1 MHKLLILLFSLSIF
15 AKTPITVGSKGFTES
30 ILTGEMIAVLLEEKY
45 DQPVSRKLNLGGT
58 KIVFDALVS
67 GDIDVYP
74 DYTGTGYVMILKQSQ
89 KRNSEDTFNYIY
101 DKFKKNFG
109 LIWSRPLGVN
119 NTYALAVKKDNPYFE
134 DISTVSQLAKKSE
147 KLIFAAPHEFMERQ
161 DGYKSLTK
169 EYNLKF
175 DPDKIVAMQ
184 AGLMYTAINSA
195 KVDVI
200 VVYSTDGR
208 IKANDLKLLEDD
220 RSFFPPYQ
228 LALLAKETSLK
239 RHPSLL
245 KVFKDLDN
253 KVTSQEMTRLNNL
266 VDQKNVNPRVVARN
280 FLISKTILDGEIQ
293 SDEVRDLNFI
303 EYAIKRKR
311 FLLRLLKEHLYLS
324 FGSLILA
331 VLFSVPLGILLTRY
345 ASLERLVFPVI
356 NIFQTIPSLALLGFL
371 VPIIGI
377 GYFPALIALF
387 IYSLLPIVRNT
398 YTGIKS
404 VNQNFVE
411 ASKGIGLTN
420 MQILSRVELPLALP
434 VIIAAIRTAAVTVI
448 GMATIA
454 AFVGSGGFGDPIFR
468 GVATVN
474 TNLILLGAIPSALL
488 ALVVDK
494 SLGLLEKLVVSKGI
508 TLKK

>member
-1 MHKLLILLFSLSIF
+1 MYKILILLFSLTAF
-15 AKTPITVGSKGFTES
+15 AKTPIVIGSKSFTES
-30 ILTGEMIAVLLEEKY
+30 ILTSEMVAILLEEKY
-45 DQPVSRKLNLGGT
+45 DWPVSRKFNLGGT
-58 KIVFDALVS
+58 KIVFDAVVS
-67 GDIDVYP
+67 GDIDIYP
-74 DYTGTGYVMILKQSQ
+74 DYTGTGYVMILRQST
-89 KRNSEDTFNYIY
+89 KRSSEDTFSYIY
-101 DKFKKNFG
+101 EKFKKRFG
-109 LIWSRPLGVN
+109 LIWSKPLGVN
-119 NTYALAVKKDNPYFE
+119 NTYALAVKKDNPFFK
-134 DISTVSQLAKKSE
+134 DVNTISELSHKSNE
-147 KLIFAAPHEFMERQ
+147 LLFAAPHEFMERR
-161 DGYKSLTK
+161 DGYQSLTK
-169 EYNLKF
+169 AYNLNF
-175 DPDKIVAMQ
+175 DASKTVAMQ
-184 AGLMYTAINSA
+184 AGLMYTAIDSE

-208 IKANDLKLLEDD
+208 IKANNLKLLKDD

-239 RHPSLL
+239 KHPSLT
-245 KVFKDLDN
+245 KVFKDLESQI
-253 KVTSQEMTRLNNL
+253 TSEEMTKLNNL
-266 VDQKNVNPRVVARN
+266 VDQKNVNPRIVARN
-280 FLISKTILDGEIQ
+280 FLISKGILNGEIQ
-293 SDEVRDLNFI
+293 SDEVKDLNFI
-303 EYAIKRKR
+303 QYAIKRR
-311 FLLRLLKEHLYLS
+311 LFLLRLLKEHLYLS

-331 VLFSVPLGILLTRY
+331 VLFSVPLGILLT
-345 ASLERLVFPVI
+345 PVI
-356 NIFQTIPSLALLGFL
+356 NVFQTIPSLALLGFL

-404 VNQNFVE
+404 VNQSFVE

-420 MQILSRVELPLALP
+420 MQILSKVELPLALP

-488 ALVVDK
+488 ALIVDK
-494 SLGLLEKLVVSKGI
+494 SLGLLERLVVSKGI